1 MAELGFAV
9 YSELEEG
16 FLIGTGPSLWHFDYD
31 AAIRYESEKEARTA
45 ANRRSPSLAKA
56 VKIVEVDGRLEIEP
70 LPDRQPEKGGW
81 TVVVKDPQMPQRTL
95 YVTSGGKRIGLSTE
109 SQQAKSYKQEAKAQQ
124 VADTLSASGRFSA
137 EIKQITAEI
146 VKFPG

>member
-9 YSELEEG
+9 YSDLEEG

-45 ANRRSPSLAKA
+45 ANRRSASLAKA
-56 VKIVEVDGRLEIEP
+56 VRIIEVDGRREMEP
-70 LPDRQPEKGGW
+70 LADAQPERGGW
-81 TVVVKDPQMPQRTL
+81 TVVVTDPKLPKRPL
-95 YVTSGGKRIGLSTE
+95 YVTSAGKRIGLSTE
-109 SQQAKSYKQEAKAQQ
+109 SQQAKAYKQEAKAQQ
-124 VADTLSASGRFSA
+124 VADTLNASGRFSA
-137 EIKQITAEI
+137 EIKQITADI